1 MRTYNYLTRVT
12 KITESKH
19 QICVNVAVASSLL
32 PPNWF
37 DIQHLAW
44 LPKHTDTTSFYS
56 KGTNLLLNT
65 DYSVS
70 HVCLIK
76 RMSTKTPVYA

>member
-12 KITESKH
+12 KITENNH

-37 DIQHLAW
+37 DIRTLEW

-65 DYSVS
+65 DCSVG
-70 HVCLIK
+70 HVCLTK
-76 RMSTKTPVYA
+76 RMSTKAPVYA